1 MRMFNR
7 IQAVVALVML
17 TCLTLVATS
26 CTPFTGKDLTVTAYF
41 ADSSGLFVGNDVGVL
56 GVPIGKITSI
66 TPKGEHVKVTMKV
79 SADQKVPADA
89 GAVVV
94 ARSVATDRYVELTP
108 VYHSGPTMRSGAVIA
123 EDQTRTPVDF
133 DTVLASLNTL
143 AEGLTSTPGTEAAVG
158 RAVDQLSE
166 AIGGKGPL
174 IHQTINN
181 LSSAVDGMANQRGD
195 FTETVKSLN
204 VLTTKVA
211 ENQETVKT
219 FIDQVAS
226 ATSMLDE
233 ERENFQTAMRQI
245 SRTIEM
251 VAEFVKTNK
260 PQMTHFLGESTKL
273 MESMMSRKATLDE
286 AMQTFPLAL
295 QNMSKTVKGGKL
307 QIAMPLRMFVSIGG
321 LIRTL
326 CNLTQDPSVCAVQGP
341 LNDIGDMI
349 DIILGLKGK

>member
-1 MRMFNR
+1 MNMFKR
-7 IQAVVALVML
+7 IQSVIAIAVLA
-17 TCLTLVATS
+17 CLTLVATS
-26 CTPFTGKDLTVTAYF
+26 CTPFTGKDMTVTAYF

-56 GVPIGKITSI
+56 GVPVGKITSI
-66 TPKGEHVKVTMKV
+66 TPMGEQVKVTMQV
-79 SADQKVPADA
+79 NSDQKVPADA

-108 VYHSGPTMRSGAVIA
+108 VYHSGPTMRSGAVIK

-143 AEGLTSTPGTEAAVG
+143 AKGLTETPGTQAAVG
-158 RAVDQLSE
+158 QAVDQLSE

-174 IHQTINN
+174 IHQTIDN

-195 FTETVKSLN
+195 FTSTVKSMD
-204 VLTTKVA
+204 VLTTRVA
-211 ENQETVKT
+211 ENQQTVRT
-219 FIDQVAS
+219 FIDEVDS
-226 ATSMLDE
+226 AVSMLNDE
-233 ERENFQTAMRQI
+233 RANFQQAMNQI
-245 SRTIEM
+245 AETVEM

-260 PQMTHFLGESTKL
+260 PQMAHYLRETTKL

-286 AMQTFPLAL
+286 AMQTFPLAM
-295 QNMSKTVKGGKL
+295 QNMSRTVKGGKL

-326 CNLTQDPSVCAVQGP
+326 CNLTQDPSVCAVQGS